1 MIKTFTIENQ
11 IGDCVSIINLGA
23 RLVQWQTEVKG
34 KARNIIVGYRD
45 YELYRQDPSYCG
57 AVVGPYAN
65 RIKDA
70 VIHIDKQPHKLAANE
85 GNNLLHSGKNA
96 LESCMWQVK
105 EHSTRAIT
113 LKYWLE
119 DGFNGFPGAITFEV
133 EYRLAE
139 FDSQLKIN
147 FNAYSEKET
156 IIGPTGHAY
165 FNLSEKHTNINQ
177 HQLKLNCTQYT
188 PFDADAIPTG
198 EVKSVQATPLDF
210 CEQKTI
216 GDTAINHNFIV
227 AQPNNTSAVLTSPE
241 QDLALEVISGYPGIQ
256 VYTGEYLSTPLSPRK
271 GMCLEPQFYPDAP
284 NIAHFPFQSTS
295 AENPFSE
302 KIVYKL
308 TKL

>member
-45 YELYRQDPSYCG
+45 YELYREDSSYCG

-65 RIKDA
+65 RIKDGL
-70 VIHIDKQPHKLAANE
+70 ICIGEEQHKLAANE
-85 GNNLLHSGKNA
+85 GDNILHSGKNA

-105 EHSTRAIT
+105 EHSARAIT

-165 FNLSEKHTNINQ
+165 FNLSAKDKNINY
-177 HQLKLNCTQYT
+177 HSLKLNCKNYT
-188 PFDADAIPTG
+188 PFDNQAIPTG
-198 EVKSVQATPLDF
+198 DIASVSNTPFDF
-210 CEQKTI
+210 TQLNMI
-216 GDTAINHNFIV
+216 NSTALNNNFV
-227 AQPNNTSAVLTSPE
+227 VDSSSTYSAKLVSPE
-241 QDLALEVISGYPGIQ
+241 NDLSLEVHSGYPAIQ
-256 VYTGEYLSTPLSPRK
+256 VYTGEYLQAPLQPRQ
-271 GMCLEPQFYPDAP
+271 GLCLEPQFSPNAP
-284 NIAHFPFQSTS
+284 NVKNFEFYTTS
-295 AENPFSE
+295 PENPFSE

-308 TKL
+308 KK